1 MKKITLYLF
10 CITLIACNQKASN
23 TEMIRY
29 YPFSLIDEVNRFS
42 VKDVNAVQKTIT
54 QKGKTE
60 RKSIDKTDLLKD
72 IETFKEFDIN
82 KAAWQTSFVKIE
94 NEQYTRFQSIEPKL
108 PLKYLDVYGNLNKPD
123 RVRIYFLN
131 TNNLYQ
137 SVKLIDWKPSKSYS
151 IFSIQDVKGMSA
163 DTLHINCTW

>member
-1 MKKITLYLF
+1 MKRIALYLF
-10 CITLIACNQKASN
+10 CIALIACNQKASH

-42 VKDVNAVQKTIT
+42 VKDASVVQKTIT
-54 QKGKTE
+54 QKGKAE
-60 RKSIDKTDLLKD
+60 RKLIAKADLLKD

-108 PLKYLDVYGNLNKPD
+108 SLKYLDVYGDLNKPE

-137 SVKLIDWKPSKSYS
+137 SVKLIDWYPSRSYS

-163 DTLHINCTW
+163 DTLHISCTW